1 MKMQKTRLADSYG
14 CETALLQRAS
24 SHVSP
29 NTVTRAQPTAMLING
44 PLFKRTMLAS
54 MVLGALSTLGG
65 CALLPPTTDGANDAS
80 KVDPS
85 KVTAQPAAEADP
97 PQRAATV
104 LPSGPFPPV
113 TPPPVSVLSNAMPPA
128 ASASTIAR
136 TVPLTMPAPAVAPP
150 NANSAAVAPI
160 APNAAPEIPA
170 ARIFQ
175 GTGNFVKQM
184 PVAPPV
190 ASGPEEFSL
199 QFESTDIRAIVQT
212 IMGDY
217 MRESFTIHPSTA
229 GTATI
234 RFSRPVSRKDL
245 IPILEMLL
253 RQNGQVMIREEG
265 IYKIQPAGLGIRG
278 TTTPQVGV
286 GAAALPAG
294 YSVQIVQLKF
304 VGVTD
309 MKRILE
315 PYAADAA
322 SSVKSDDIR
331 NLLILSGTQRE
342 LKHLLDIVEL
352 FDVDFLSGYSVGLFP
367 MSSDVKALA
376 GDLDRIF
383 GTAAQSPLAGIVRII
398 PIERMNGLLVVTTQ
412 PRYLEEA
419 KKWIERL
426 DKSNGGSGG
435 IRLNVYQVQHGKAD
449 KLAQLLGDV
458 YGNRSGTTSQPTL
471 APGQRA
477 GQLGTPPTG
486 LPGQAAQPAATAPP
500 ATGFSGSG
508 NGVSKDLRI
517 IADVENNALLV
528 LASPSD
534 YETIQIALKQLDVPR
549 RQVKVEVLVAEVTL
563 TDELR
568 FGIEWFINSRPGVTG
583 ALRSGGNLPLTPKPT
598 VPIAAATGLQL
609 IDVVGGDIRAV
620 LQALGIDGRS
630 QTLSTPNVTVLD
642 NEKASINVGNQISV
656 DTGTTTG
663 AGGVTQTSRT
673 YINTGVILEVTP
685 RINAGGRVTLE
696 INQEISKPAPGA
708 LAGTNPNIS
717 TRKAKTVVN
726 VASGEPM
733 VLAGLI
739 QNDTSSGTAGLP
751 LLSKIPI
758 LGGLFGTQSL
768 SKLRTEL
775 VIIITPVVINN
786 SDDSRAVMEELR
798 KKLPSLQSAF
808 PKAKPAS
815 NEAQSSK

>member
-1 MKMQKTRLADSYG
+1 MKMQKTRLADGYSG
-14 CETALLQRAS
+14 QA
-24 SHVSP
+24 
-29 NTVTRAQPTAMLING
+29 VTLTNAPIFN
-44 PLFKRTMLAS
+44 RTILAG
-54 MVLGALSTLGG
+54 MVLGALGG
-65 CALLPPTTDGANDAS
+65 CALLPPTTEGVN
-80 KVDPS
+80 DPS
-85 KVTAQPAAEADP
+85 KVTAQAPVEADP
-97 PQRAATV
+97 PQRAVTV
-104 LPSGPFPPV
+104 LPSGPFPPLAA
-113 TPPPVSVLSNAMPPA
+113 SSPPA
-128 ASASTIAR
+128 ILIATTPIASGSTIAR
-136 TVPLTMPAPAVAPP
+136 TGVATT
-150 NANSAAVAPI
+150 SATVVAQPGASASSAAPI
-160 APNAAPEIPA
+160 ASNAALEIPA

-184 PVAPPV
+184 PAVAPV

-322 SSVKSDDIR
+322 TSVKSDDIR

-367 MSSDVKALA
+367 MSTDVKALA

-412 PRYLEEA
+412 PRYLAEA
-419 KKWIERL
+419 KTWIERL

-435 IRLNVYQVQHGKAD
+435 IRLNVYQVQHGRAD

-458 YGNRSGTTSQPTL
+458 YGNRSASTSQPTL

-477 GQLGTPPTG
+477 GQLGIPPTG
-486 LPGQAAQPAATAPP
+486 LPGQAAQPATTAPP

-549 RQVKVEVLVAEVTL
+549 RQVKVEVLVAEVAL
-563 TDELR
+563 TDNLK
-568 FGIEWFINSRPGVTG
+568 FGIEWFIKSRPGVVG
-583 ALRSGGNLPLTPKPT
+583 ALRNRIGPSAILPSLLPGTPTLP
-598 VPIAAATGLQL
+598 AATDSRSVIPASPGLQL
-609 IDVVGGDIRAV
+609 IDVVGGDVRAV
-620 LQALGIDGRS
+620 LQALGEDGKS

-642 NEKASINVGNQISV
+642 NEKASINVGDQISV

-663 AGGVTQTSRT
+663 AGGVTQTSRS
-673 YINTGVILEVTP
+673 YISTGVILEVTP

-696 INQEISKPAPGA
+696 INQEISTVPPGTAP
-708 LAGTNPNIS
+708 GTNPNIA
-717 TRKAKTVVN
+717 TRKAKTTVN
-726 VASGEPM
+726 VASGETM

-739 QNDTSSGTAGLP
+739 KNDSSSGSQGLP

-758 LGGLFGTQSL
+758 LGALFGTQSINKTR
-768 SKLRTEL
+768 SEL
-775 VIIITPVVINN
+775 VILITPVVINN

-798 KKLPSLQSAF
+798 KKLPSLQSVF
-808 PKAKPAS
+808 PKSKS
-815 NEAQSSK
+815 LTNEAQSNK

>member
-1 MKMQKTRLADSYG
+1 MKMQKTRLADGYSG
-14 CETALLQRAS
+14 QA
-24 SHVSP
+24 
-29 NTVTRAQPTAMLING
+29 VTLTNAPVFN
-44 PLFKRTMLAS
+44 RTILAG
-54 MVLGALSTLGG
+54 MVLGALGG
-65 CALLPPTTDGANDAS
+65 CALLPPTTEGVN
-80 KVDPS
+80 DPS
-85 KVTAQPAAEADP
+85 KVTAQAPVEADP
-97 PQRAATV
+97 PQRAVTV
-104 LPSGPFPPV
+104 LPSGPFPPLA
-113 TPPPVSVLSNAMPPA
+113 VSSPPA
-128 ASASTIAR
+128 ILIGTAPIASGSTIAR
-136 TVPLTMPAPAVAPP
+136 TGVATT
-150 NANSAAVAPI
+150 SATVVAQPGASASSAAPI
-160 APNAAPEIPA
+160 APNAALEIPA

-184 PVAPPV
+184 PAVAPV

-322 SSVKSDDIR
+322 TSVKSDDIR

-367 MSSDVKALA
+367 MSTDVKALA

-412 PRYLEEA
+412 PRYLAEA
-419 KKWIERL
+419 KTWIERL

-458 YGNRSGTTSQPTL
+458 YGNRSGSTSQPTL

-477 GQLGTPPTG
+477 GQLSIPPTG
-486 LPGQAAQPAATAPP
+486 LPGQAAQPATTAPP

-549 RQVKVEVLVAEVTL
+549 RQVKVEVLVAEVAL
-563 TDELR
+563 TDNLK
-568 FGIEWFINSRPGVTG
+568 FGIEWFIKSRPGVVG
-583 ALRSGGNLPLTPKPT
+583 ALRNGIGLPILSSVLPRTPTLP
-598 VPIAAATGLQL
+598 AATDSRSVIPTSPGLQL
-609 IDVVGGDIRAV
+609 IDVVGGDVRAV
-620 LQALGIDGRS
+620 LQALGEDGKS

-642 NEKASINVGNQISV
+642 NEKASINVGDQISV

-663 AGGVTQTSRT
+663 AGGVTQTSRS
-673 YINTGVILEVTP
+673 YISTGVILEVTP

-696 INQEISKPAPGA
+696 INQEISTFPPGTAP
-708 LAGTNPNIS
+708 GTNPNIA
-717 TRKAKTVVN
+717 TRKAKTTVN
-726 VASGEPM
+726 VASGETM

-739 QNDTSSGTAGLP
+739 KNDSSSGSQGLP

-758 LGGLFGTQSL
+758 LGALFGTQSINKTR
-768 SKLRTEL
+768 SEL
-775 VIIITPVVINN
+775 VILITPVVINN

-798 KKLPSLQSAF
+798 KKLPSLQSVF
-808 PKAKPAS
+808 PKSKLLS

>member
-1 MKMQKTRLADSYG
+1 MKMQKTRLADGYSG
-14 CETALLQRAS
+14 QA
-24 SHVSP
+24 
-29 NTVTRAQPTAMLING
+29 VTLTNAPVFN
-44 PLFKRTMLAS
+44 RTILAG
-54 MVLGALSTLGG
+54 MVLGALGG
-65 CALLPPTTDGANDAS
+65 CALLPPTTEGVN
-80 KVDPS
+80 DPS
-85 KVTAQPAAEADP
+85 KVTAQAPVEADP
-97 PQRAATV
+97 PQRAVTV
-104 LPSGPFPPV
+104 LPSGPFPPLAA
-113 TPPPVSVLSNAMPPA
+113 SSPPA
-128 ASASTIAR
+128 ILIATTPIASGSTIAR
-136 TVPLTMPAPAVAPP
+136 TGVATT
-150 NANSAAVAPI
+150 SATVVAQPGASASSAAPI
-160 APNAAPEIPA
+160 ASNAALEIPA

-184 PVAPPV
+184 PAVAPV

-322 SSVKSDDIR
+322 TSVKSDDIR

-367 MSSDVKALA
+367 MSTDVKALA

-412 PRYLEEA
+412 PRYLAEA
-419 KKWIERL
+419 KTWIERL

-435 IRLNVYQVQHGKAD
+435 IRLNVYQVQHGRAD

-458 YGNRSGTTSQPTL
+458 YGNRSASTSQPTL

-477 GQLGTPPTG
+477 GQLGIPPTG
-486 LPGQAAQPAATAPP
+486 LPGQAAQPATTAPP

-549 RQVKVEVLVAEVTL
+549 RQVKVEVLVAEVAL
-563 TDELR
+563 TDNLK
-568 FGIEWFINSRPGVTG
+568 FGIEWFIKSRPGVVG
-583 ALRSGGNLPLTPKPT
+583 ALRNGIGLPILQSVFPRTPTLP
-598 VPIAAATGLQL
+598 AATDSRSVIPTSPGLQL
-609 IDVVGGDIRAV
+609 IDVVGGDVRAV
-620 LQALGIDGRS
+620 LQALGEDGKS

-642 NEKASINVGNQISV
+642 NEKASINVGDQISV

-663 AGGVTQTSRT
+663 AGGVTQTSRS
-673 YINTGVILEVTP
+673 YISTGVILEVTP

-696 INQEISKPAPGA
+696 INQEISTFPPGTAP
-708 LAGTNPNIS
+708 GTNPNIA
-717 TRKAKTVVN
+717 TRKAKTTVN
-726 VASGEPM
+726 VASGETM

-739 QNDTSSGTAGLP
+739 KNDSSSGSQGLP

-758 LGGLFGTQSL
+758 LGALFGTQSINKTR
-768 SKLRTEL
+768 SEL
-775 VIIITPVVINN
+775 VILITPVVINN

-798 KKLPSLQSAF
+798 KKLPSLQSVF
-808 PKAKPAS
+808 PKSKSLS